1 MSRLL
6 NNARRLLATSTK
18 MNWIVDSIPEESGSI
33 GKAGGEFAKK
43 MAAEEAVY
51 FRKLSAEQVW
61 SKLISSCFVKLF
73 LKKSLTII
81 GT

>member
-1 MSRLL
+1 MHRPSKVSDKNMSRLL

-61 SKLISSCFVKLF
+61 PKLNFILLC
-73 LKKSLTII
+73 
-81 GT
+81 

>member
-1 MSRLL
+1 MSAENMSRLL

-18 MNWIVDSIPEESGSI
+18 MNWIPGDESGSI

-43 MAAEEAVY
+43 LAAEEAVY

-61 SKLISSCFVKLF
+61 SHKLILSRFVDIL
-73 LKKSLTII
+73 LKIKKA
-81 GT
+81 

>member
-1 MSRLL
+1 MYRPFKYQIKNMSRLL

-33 GKAGGEFAKK
+33 GKAGGGEFAKK
-43 MAAEEAVY
+43 MAAEETVY

-61 SKLISSCFVKLF
+61 SKLNFIMFC
-73 LKKSLTII
+73 
-81 GT
+81 